1 MAKARVASQGGQR
14 RRYRRGYVGTDL
26 LSNLPGFNLN
36 DKNFFEMTGARKF
49 IGNQTRFAKNISS
62 QLQNIFKTHIRQSG
76 VEFQYF
82 TEEKLNKK
90 FNQLDNTCQ
99 FSIFHL
105 NIRSLNCNHKS
116 LQILLGSLNHSYNI
130 ICLSEVWN
138 VNLSFLTTI
147 FPEYKCV
154 YQEALSSKTGG
165 VAVFYKKGY
174 KVEKMK
180 EYNINPNKDLTLD
193 VDDLW
198 MHIETDQNVKTL
210 LGVIYRHPKGNI
222 SAFNDKLSATLE
234 KIRSNKSIE
243 TCFIA
248 GDFNIDISQY
258 YTHYPTENFLDI
270 LSSHTFLPTILM
282 PTRIT
287 YHSATLIDNIYLFQG
302 KTKSNQ

>member
-1 MAKARVASQGGQR
+1 
-14 RRYRRGYVGTDL
+14 
-26 LSNLPGFNLN
+26 
-36 DKNFFEMTGARKF
+36 MTGARKF

-105 NIRSLNCNHKS
+105 SIRSLNCNHKS
-116 LQILLGSLNHSYNI
+116 LQILLGSLNHSCNI

-198 MHIETDQNVKTL
+198 MHIETDQNFKNT
-210 LGVIYRHPKGNI
+210 
-222 SAFNDKLSATLE
+222 S
-234 KIRSNKSIE
+234 
-243 TCFIA
+243 
-248 GDFNIDISQY
+248 
-258 YTHYPTENFLDI
+258 
-270 LSSHTFLPTILM
+270 
-282 PTRIT
+282 
-287 YHSATLIDNIYLFQG
+287 
-302 KTKSNQ
+302 